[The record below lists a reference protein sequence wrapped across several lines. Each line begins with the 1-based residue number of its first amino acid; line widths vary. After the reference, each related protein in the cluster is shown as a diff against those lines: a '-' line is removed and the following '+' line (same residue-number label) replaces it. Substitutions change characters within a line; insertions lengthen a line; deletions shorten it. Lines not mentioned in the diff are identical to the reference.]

1 MQNRQLYR
9 DISLRP
15 KTTQFFIDELPL
27 LFVAI
32 TGLVY
37 GGMDDAPLGSIA
49 TLFAVLLSLYLAY
62 QLIYLKRIRYHI
74 GSEQLTAAHGVF
86 QRSTGYIELYR
97 VVDFHEHQ
105 TLLQQIF
112 GLKTVTV
119 LSMDRTTPK
128 LALIGLPK
136 QTAIVE
142 LIRERVEFNK
152 KEKASMRSPIIK
164 ILVLPLV
171 LLLTHTAK
179 AQIVTANPLEYVAL
193 AEGNELILAKV
204 RDQIDGQKKTALL
217 QNTIAAEFEQM
228 RQWEKKYNSYLKT
241 ASGFASSIKAC
252 THLYNDGVRI
262 FITLGKLKNAVSD
275 NPQGIVASISMNNLY
290 IETATEL
297 VTVFS
302 LLRDAVAKGGK
313 ENMLTGAE
321 RSQTLWALNDQ
332 LSAFQKKLN
341 LLYLSIRTYTMTD
354 VWNNATAGMLDRNN
368 GEIAQIAMRRWR
380 RAATIR

>member
-62 QLIYLKRIRYHI
+62 RLIYLKRIRYHI

-105 TLLQQIF
+105 TL
-112 GLKTVTV
+112 
-119 LSMDRTTPK
+119 SMDRTTPK

-152 KEKASMRSPIIK
+152 KRKGIYE
-164 ILVLPLV
+164 
-171 LLLTHTAK
+171 
-179 AQIVTANPLEYVAL
+179 
-193 AEGNELILAKV
+193 
-204 RDQIDGQKKTALL
+204 
-217 QNTIAAEFEQM
+217 
-228 RQWEKKYNSYLKT
+228 
-241 ASGFASSIKAC
+241 
-252 THLYNDGVRI
+252 
-262 FITLGKLKNAVSD
+262 ITNH
-275 NPQGIVASISMNNLY
+275 
-290 IETATEL
+290 
-297 VTVFS
+297 
-302 LLRDAVAKGGK
+302 
-313 ENMLTGAE
+313 
-321 RSQTLWALNDQ
+321 
-332 LSAFQKKLN
+332 
-341 LLYLSIRTYTMTD
+341 
-354 VWNNATAGMLDRNN
+354 
-368 GEIAQIAMRRWR
+368 
-380 RAATIR
+380 

>member
-1 MQNRQLYR
+1 MQNRQPYR
-9 DISLRP
+9 DISLHP

-62 QLIYLKRIRYHI
+62 RLIYLKRIRYHI

-128 LALIGLPK
+128 LVLIGLPK

-152 KEKASMRSPIIK
+152 KRKGIYE
-164 ILVLPLV
+164 
-171 LLLTHTAK
+171 
-179 AQIVTANPLEYVAL
+179 
-193 AEGNELILAKV
+193 
-204 RDQIDGQKKTALL
+204 
-217 QNTIAAEFEQM
+217 
-228 RQWEKKYNSYLKT
+228 
-241 ASGFASSIKAC
+241 
-252 THLYNDGVRI
+252 
-262 FITLGKLKNAVSD
+262 ITNH
-275 NPQGIVASISMNNLY
+275 
-290 IETATEL
+290 
-297 VTVFS
+297 
-302 LLRDAVAKGGK
+302 
-313 ENMLTGAE
+313 
-321 RSQTLWALNDQ
+321 
-332 LSAFQKKLN
+332 
-341 LLYLSIRTYTMTD
+341 
-354 VWNNATAGMLDRNN
+354 
-368 GEIAQIAMRRWR
+368 
-380 RAATIR
+380 